1 MTNQPQKQSPPK
13 RSESPTPTSQP
24 KHKDTAEQRTPKLT
38 ISTVWASLITNMSYL
53 PGLLTLHHSLN
64 HPSPDQS
71 ITNQPQPS
79 PSPTPSPS
87 QGTKYPFVAFY
98 TSTFPAEGLKILQ
111 SRNIASQWVP
121 SVTPAGTRNYAKDPR
136 FAETWNKLVVF
147 SLEQYERVVLLDGD
161 ILVRRNMDSLMEL
174 PLDDET
180 DAEGSR
186 VFAATH
192 VCACNPMKKAHYPAN
207 WYVTPQPTPTPK
219 PNTLRYYNYHYSTNM
234 PLTRIPSN
242 CAYTTQHSTPA
253 DAQNIAPPPGSGVGM
268 LNSGVLVVRPS
279 ARVYD
284 EITAALQETARIER
298 YDFPDQ
304 ELLSDVF
311 AGRWVPLPYVYNAL
325 KTLRIAGVHDSIWRD
340 SEVRAVHYIFA
351 TKPWHE
357 EVVEGDLS
365 GLDETGV
372 WWWRANWERMRVER
386 GVGVLDE
393 FSGSG

>member
-1 MTNQPQKQSPPK
+1 MTNPPQKQSPPK
-13 RSESPTPTSQP
+13 R
-24 KHKDTAEQRTPKLT
+24 
-38 ISTVWASLITNMSYL
+38 IWASLITNMSYL

-64 HPSPDQS
+64 HPSPDPS
-71 ITNQPQPS
+71 ITNQS
-79 PSPTPSPS
+79 AT

-111 SRNIASQWVP
+111 SRNISSQWVP
-121 SVTPAGTRNYAKDPR
+121 SVTPASTRSYAKDPR

-186 VFAATH
+186 VFAAAH
-192 VCACNPMKKAHYPAN
+192 ACACNPMKKAHYPAN
-207 WYVTPQPTPTPK
+207 W
-219 PNTLRYYNYHYSTNM
+219 
-234 PLTRIPSN
+234 IPSN
-242 CAYTTQHSTPA
+242 CAYTKQHSTPA
-253 DAQNIAPPPGSGVGM
+253 DAQSIAPPPGSGVGM

-279 ARVYD
+279 ARVYG
-284 EITAALQETARIER
+284 EITTALQETARIER

-304 ELLSDVF
+304 ELLSDFF
-311 AGRWVPLPYVYNAL
+311 AGRWVALPYVYNAL
-325 KTLRIAGVHDSIWRD
+325 KTLRIEGVHDSIWRD

-351 TKPWHE
+351 KKPWHE
-357 EVVEGDLS
+357 EVVEGGDLS

-372 WWWRANWERMRVER
+372 WWWRANWERMMAER

-393 FSGSG
+393 FSGSE

>member
-1 MTNQPQKQSPPK
+1 
-13 RSESPTPTSQP
+13 
-24 KHKDTAEQRTPKLT
+24 
-38 ISTVWASLITNMSYL
+38 MSYL

-64 HPSPDQS
+64 HPSPDQT

-79 PSPTPSPS
+79 PSSSPSPT

-121 SVTPAGTRNYAKDPR
+121 SVTPASTRNYAQDPR

-147 SLEQYERVVLLDGD
+147 SLEQYERIVLLDGD

-186 VFAATH
+186 VFAAAH
-192 VCACNPMKKAHYPAN
+192 ACACNPMKKEHYPAN
-207 WYVTPQPTPTPK
+207 WYVTRTALK
-219 PNTLRYYNYHYSTNM
+219 HSTLYTLHSKLYTLHYYSYSTNI

-253 DAQNIAPPPGSGVGM
+253 DAQNIAPPPSSGVGM

-386 GVGVLDE
+386 GVGVLDVY
-393 FSGSG
+393 SGSG